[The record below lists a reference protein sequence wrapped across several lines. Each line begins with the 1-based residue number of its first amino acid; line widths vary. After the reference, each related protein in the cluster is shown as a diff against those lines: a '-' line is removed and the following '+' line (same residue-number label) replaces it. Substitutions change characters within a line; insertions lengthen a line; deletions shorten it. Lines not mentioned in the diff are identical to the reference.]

1 MARSATGASALPVGL
16 LEPRGVRV
24 ELGVRACVDV
34 EAPVRARV
42 GEGREGMGPHALGVA
57 KSRLILLL
65 LPLRRGGQQ
74 RFAGLLGLLELR
86 IVRVQIASRHSLD
99 LELALGVRIG
109 EVRDAVV
116 AHALGVG
123 ERVGHPEAGRRR
135 GGRARRPGARD
146 ARAAR
151 APGARGGEHADGEQ
165 PPSEEGCAAERA
177 MAPPLLVRMLR
188 IVPHV
193 VLLLA
198 RWMYPSSPFYEG
210 DGFEK
215 VSMSLLHHI
224 RSPLARLVVNSSS
237 PRISFICL

>member
-1 MARSATGASALPVGL
+1 
-16 LEPRGVRV
+16 
-24 ELGVRACVDV
+24 
-34 EAPVRARV
+34 
-42 GEGREGMGPHALGVA
+42 
-57 KSRLILLL
+57 
-65 LPLRRGGQQ
+65 
-74 RFAGLLGLLELR
+74 
-86 IVRVQIASRHSLD
+86 
-99 LELALGVRIG
+99 
-109 EVRDAVV
+109 
-116 AHALGVG
+116 
-123 ERVGHPEAGRRR
+123 
-135 GGRARRPGARD
+135 
-146 ARAAR
+146 
-151 APGARGGEHADGEQ
+151 
-165 PPSEEGCAAERA
+165 